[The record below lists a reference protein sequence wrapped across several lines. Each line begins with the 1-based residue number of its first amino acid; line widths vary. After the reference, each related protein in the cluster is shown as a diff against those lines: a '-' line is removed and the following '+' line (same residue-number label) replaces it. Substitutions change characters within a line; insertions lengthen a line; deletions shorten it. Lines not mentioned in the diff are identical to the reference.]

1 MSLLFPPQSWLRAR
15 LSDVYPTAAPAS
27 PNMGVGPGLVLAE
40 DNTLGPDSPYQGRI
54 YAAFVGL
61 FRCREPAASR

>member
-1 MSLLFPPQSWLRAR
+1 MT
-15 LSDVYPTAAPAS
+15 DNYPTAAPS
-27 PNMGVGPGLVLAE
+27 TPNGVGPGLVMAV

-61 FRCREPAASR
+61 PQLRIPRGG